1 MKQHPDT
8 ESALLSRLNRHSG
21 MTVPEGYFE
30 SFAQNMSDILPEQP
44 WEKINE
50 NPDGK
55 VLPAPGIWHKIQPYA
70 YLAAMFSGVWL
81 MMWVFGDILNRTSP
95 QMTDNPVIA
104 SVLGTD
110 RLYDFYNDNIDEY
123 ELMEELCDEGIVFT
137 DLEF

>member
-1 MKQHPDT
+1 
-8 ESALLSRLNRHSG
+8 
-21 MTVPEGYFE
+21 
-30 SFAQNMSDILPEQP
+30 
-44 WEKINE
+44 
-50 NPDGK
+50 
-55 VLPAPGIWHKIQPYA
+55 
-70 YLAAMFSGVWL
+70 MFSGVWL

>member
-1 MKQHPDT
+1 MKQHTDT
-8 ESALLSRLNRHSG
+8 ESELLARLNRKSG

-30 SFAQNMSDILPEQP
+30 AFAQNMSASLPAQP
-44 WEKINE
+44 WET
-50 NPDGK
+50 GK
-55 VLPAPGIWHKIQPYA
+55 GNILPSPGIWHKIRPYA
-70 YLAAMFSGVWL
+70 YLAAMFCGVWL

-123 ELMEELCDEGIVFT
+123 ELMEELCDEGVVFT